1 MRIVNLIQKKPVTA
15 NCDQGSGVC
24 TVTIQNFP
32 IPIAAPCQAGDCVS
46 PTNAILQAGA
56 RLRRA
61 AARLL
66 LAQCSCPQACSPRM
80 RECGQLESCVH
91 CGRRCLVS
99 GRG

>member
-46 PTNAILQAGA
+46 PTNAVLQAGA
-56 RLRRA
+56 RPRRA
-61 AARLL
+61 ARQAAPGGARAPTGFCL
-66 LAQCSCPQACSPRM
+66 LAAPARA
-80 RECGQLESCVH
+80 RAAGGVRVRCGQRLFW
-91 CGRRCLVS
+91 
-99 GRG
+99 